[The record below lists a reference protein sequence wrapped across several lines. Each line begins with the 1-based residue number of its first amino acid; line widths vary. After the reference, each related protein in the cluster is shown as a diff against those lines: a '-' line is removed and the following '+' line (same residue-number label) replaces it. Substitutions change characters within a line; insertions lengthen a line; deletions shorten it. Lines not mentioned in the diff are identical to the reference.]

1 MHVRSL
7 GRTGIMVS
15 PLGLGT
21 VALGRTEG
29 LKYPKPVR
37 IPTDDQ
43 VRALLRRARDLGV
56 NLIDT
61 APAYGA
67 AEERLGSL
75 RPGRREDWVIVTKAG
90 EEYYQRYDFSP
101 ESIARSVERSLTR
114 LRTDH
119 LDAVLLH
126 SDGVVESGAAA
137 DEAYDALAMLRRRGL
152 VRAIGASTKTEAGA
166 FRAIDRC
173 DVVMLTYNEQET
185 GMSEAIARASESGVG
200 VLVKKPLASGHSGD
214 ATGSLRF
221 VFDLPGVC
229 AAVVG
234 TTNPG
239 HLQDNVR
246 AVERAIGGGIS

>member
-114 LRTDH
+114 LAPTTSTPCCSIPTASSSPARPRTRH
-119 LDAVLLH
+119 TMP
-126 SDGVVESGAAA
+126 SPCSGG
-137 DEAYDALAMLRRRGL
+137 EAWCGRSAPRRR
-152 VRAIGASTKTEAGA
+152 RKPERFARSTGATW
-166 FRAIDRC
+166 
-173 DVVMLTYNEQET
+173 
-185 GMSEAIARASESGVG
+185 
-200 VLVKKPLASGHSGD
+200 
-214 ATGSLRF
+214 
-221 VFDLPGVC
+221 
-229 AAVVG
+229 
-234 TTNPG
+234 
-239 HLQDNVR
+239 
-246 AVERAIGGGIS
+246 